1 MTMIVVM
8 NKTSKESCSRSSHSK
23 SQRRRKRRSMI
34 QKQQKLKTLSN
45 KVMVRQPIIKD
56 LYFLEPDR

>member
-8 NKTSKESCSRSSHSK
+8 NRTLKESCSRSSHSK

-45 KVMVRQPIIKD
+45 KVMVSQPKIKD
-56 LYFLEPDR
+56 LYFLEPDL